1 MKTKITASLL
11 FFSFGLLAQEPA
23 AIYGG
28 DIILDLILRGGYL
41 RET

>member
-1 MKTKITASLL
+1 MKTKISILLL
-11 FFSFGLLAQEPA
+11 FVSYGLLAQEPA